1 MTITGKQLSSKIAL
15 VELHNNTSTLP
26 VPYLVVWNSIC
37 QCQLCVFKKKPKNP
51 PKPQNF
57 FASKGTKFNYLSKC
71 SLKEKTNKK
80 KVLTTALSLGHYEW

>member
-37 QCQLCVFKKKPKNP
+37 QCQLCVFKKNQKT
-51 PKPQNF
+51 PQNPKTF
-57 FASKGTKFNYLSKC
+57 LL
-71 SLKEKTNKK
+71 LKEQSLIIYPS
-80 KVLTTALSLGHYEW
+80 VL